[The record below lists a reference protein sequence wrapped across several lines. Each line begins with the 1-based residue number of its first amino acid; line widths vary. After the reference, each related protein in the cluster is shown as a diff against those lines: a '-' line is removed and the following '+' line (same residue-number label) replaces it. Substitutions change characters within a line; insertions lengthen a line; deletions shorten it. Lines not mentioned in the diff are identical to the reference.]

1 MYQIYIIDSSKKL
14 TASLNSCRSYV
25 IFKLN
30 SAPKKHQEK
39 VGRVQAQVRQ
49 WKDSGSDKPM
59 CTARP
64 GLDL

>member
-1 MYQIYIIDSSKKL
+1 MKFFEFIKL
-14 TASLNSCRSYV
+14 TFERFRSYI

-39 VGRVQAQVRQ
+39 VRDVQGQVRQ
-49 WKDSGSDKPM
+49 WKDSGANKPM

-64 GLDL
+64 GEH